1 MKKLV
6 WNVIVE
12 DSNSREITI
21 YNVFDHGG
29 FITDIQHHFRKCKTK
44 AEFAEKLRRSV
55 KYYFRS
61 KSQWEVII
69 RPLFEGQKP
78 FEKKIDVSWQILNN
92 WDVFLDYVWN
102 AGLKRN
108 TNSGTQIAGG
118 INARMQNGI

>member
-12 DSNSREITI
+12 DSNCREITI
-21 YNVFDHGG
+21 YNVFDHSG
-29 FITDIQHHFRKCKTK
+29 FITDLQHLFQDCKTK

-55 KYYFRS
+55 KYYFWS

-69 RPLFEGQKP
+69 RPLCEGRNP
-78 FEKKIDVSWQILNN
+78 FEKKIDVAWQMLNN
-92 WDVFLDYVWN
+92 WEVFLDYVWN
-102 AGLKRN
+102 ARLNRN
-108 TNSGTQIAGG
+108 TNSETQITGG